1 MVLFL
6 LLVQLAGEYQS
17 GQLGQTVNLLSYD
30 FIGSNPISPTMRY
43 EVGSTDCKVSL
54 FESGTLYLN
63 AGVAQ
68 LVERQPSKL
77 QVAGS
82 NLVSRSGTER

>member
-1 MVLFL
+1 M
-6 LLVQLAGEYQS
+6 
-17 GQLGQTVNLLSYD
+17 
-30 FIGSNPISPTMRY
+30 
-43 EVGSTDCKVSL
+43 EVALQGINRKIK
-54 FESGTLYLN
+54 YLEVERQRWFHLERLQ

-82 NLVSRSGTER
+82 SLVSRSLFS

>member
-1 MVLFL
+1 MKF
-6 LLVQLAGEYQS
+6 
-17 GQLGQTVNLLSYD
+17 
-30 FIGSNPISPTMRY
+30 F
-43 EVGSTDCKVSL
+43 
-54 FESGTLYLN
+54 

-82 NLVSRSGTER
+82 SLVSRSDY